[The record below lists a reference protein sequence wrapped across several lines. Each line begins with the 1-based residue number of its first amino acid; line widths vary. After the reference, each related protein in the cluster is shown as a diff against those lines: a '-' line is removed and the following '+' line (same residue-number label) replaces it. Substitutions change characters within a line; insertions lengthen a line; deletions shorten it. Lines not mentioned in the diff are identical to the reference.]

1 MSDSTLPSAHP
12 NPQSDIETLY
22 ALASLATTASDA
34 RSAQSSILA
43 TIMASFPTDSGSLS
57 LLSPESG
64 RLEIS
69 AQMGLP
75 PETGDFALRPGQ
87 GITGWVALHGKP
99 LLAADVSHE
108 PRYIAARAGV
118 CCEMTHITQGL
129 FQAARLIAF
138 FKNAAR
144 LGTARAC
151 NIRQECPRKPALP
164 HV

>member
-1 MSDSTLPSAHP
+1 MSDSNLPSARP
-12 NPQSDIETLY
+12 DPQSDIETLY

-43 TIMASFPTDSGSLS
+43 TIMASFPADSGSLS

-87 GITGWVALHGKP
+87 GITGCR
-99 LLAADVSHE
+99 LA
-108 PRYIAARAGV
+108 R
-118 CCEMTHITQGL
+118 
-129 FQAARLIAF
+129 QAAAGR
-138 FKNAAR
+138 R
-144 LGTARAC
+144 CQPRTALYR
-151 NIRQECPRKPALP
+151 RP
-164 HV
+164 